1 MTITMKAGKKLT
13 EKELDERL
21 AHIETQMVALR
32 DEVCHLQMELDDREM
47 EESEE
52 YLDHIFHSH
61 IPRGLT
67 RNH

>member
-1 MTITMKAGKKLT
+1 MITMKAGKKLT
-13 EKELDERL
+13 ERELDERISY
-21 AHIETQMVALR
+21 IETQVMALR
-32 DEVCHLQMELDDREM
+32 DEVCQLQMELNDREM

>member
-1 MTITMKAGKKLT
+1 MKAGKKLT
-13 EKELDERL
+13 DREIEKRFAYFESQ
-21 AHIETQMVALR
+21 IVALR
-32 DEVCHLQMELDDREM
+32 DEVCQLQMELDDREM

>member
-1 MTITMKAGKKLT
+1 MAMTKAGKKLT
-13 EKELDERL
+13 DREIEKRFAYFESQ
-21 AHIETQMVALR
+21 IVALR
-32 DEVCHLQMELDDREM
+32 TEVCHLQVELNDRDM

-52 YLDHIFHSH
+52 FLDHIFESH